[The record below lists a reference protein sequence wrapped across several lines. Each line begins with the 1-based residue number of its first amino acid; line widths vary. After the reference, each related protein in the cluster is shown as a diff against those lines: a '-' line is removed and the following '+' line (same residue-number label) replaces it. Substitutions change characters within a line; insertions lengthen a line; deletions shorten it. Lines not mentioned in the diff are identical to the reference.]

1 MGILSDKIL
10 RKNFSYLFVLQIAN
24 YLIPLVLL
32 PYIGTVLGA
41 NNFGRIMFVQAF
53 IAYFILLV
61 DFGFNVSA
69 TKAIVDNREDK
80 HKMSVIFWDTMLA
93 KGGILLLCF
102 IVLLGLVLGL
112 DKFHRDYELF
122 FIGFISVLSS
132 FLFPLWLFQGMEK
145 MREVTIVNVV
155 PKLLML
161 LCTFYFVND
170 TEDYA
175 VALLIQM
182 LAMFF
187 SALMSLAIIYHQQ
200 YISYVR
206 PTIRGAIQQIKNS
219 WHIFLTSLSTNLYT
233 TTNIVVLGLL
243 TNDAIVGVYS
253 AADKLI
259 RALISFISSVMQVT
273 FPRVNVYYRESS
285 DRAIHFVK
293 RLIAVVVIGCIL
305 LAFVILGGA
314 EFIIQKMYQSGD
326 FEKTV
331 DVFRY
336 SSLLPLFSVVNGLL
350 AINVLVV
357 FGLRKALSKIV
368 FIGCLFSLI
377 LISPLVFKFQEIGA
391 VICATL
397 TEFLIFILLS
407 ITIVKHKIPL
417 FTLKNN

>member
-1 MGILSDKIL
+1 MSDKIL

-24 YLIPLVLL
+24 YLIPLLLL

-41 NNFGRIMFVQAF
+41 SNFGKIMFVQAF
-53 IAYFILLV
+53 IAYFILFV

-69 TKAIVDNREDK
+69 TKAIVDSRNDK
-80 HKMSVIFWDTMLA
+80 NKMSVVFWDTMLA

-102 IVLLGLVLGL
+102 IILLGLVLGL
-112 DKFHRDYELF
+112 EKFHRDYELF

-145 MREVTIVNVV
+145 MKEVTIVNVV

-161 LCTFYFVND
+161 FFTFYFVND
-170 TEDYA
+170 TEDYTL
-175 VALLIQM
+175 ALLIQM
-182 LAMFF
+182 LALLF
-187 SALMSLAIIYHQQ
+187 SALMSLFIIYQKR
-200 YISYVR
+200 YVYFMK
-206 PTIRGAIQQIKNS
+206 PTIKGAIEQIRNS

-259 RALISFISSVMQVT
+259 RALISFISSVMQVV

-285 DRAIHFVK
+285 DKAIDFVK
-293 RLIAVVVIGCIL
+293 KMVTIVAVGCIL
-305 LAFVILGGA
+305 LAFVILSGA
-314 EFIIQKMYQSGD
+314 DFIIQKMYSSVD
-326 FEKTV
+326 FQKTV

-377 LISPLVFKFQEIGA
+377 LISPLVSKFQEIGA

-397 TEFLIFILLS
+397 TEILIFILLM
-407 ITIVKHKIPL
+407 ITIIKHKIPL
-417 FTLKNN
+417 FTLRK

>member
-10 RKNFSYLFVLQIAN
+10 RTNFSYLFVLQIAN
-24 YLIPLVLL
+24 YLIPLLLL

-41 NNFGRIMFVQAF
+41 SNFGKIMFVQAF
-53 IAYFILLV
+53 IAYFILFV

-69 TKAIVDNREDK
+69 TKAIVDSRNDK
-80 HKMSVIFWDTMLA
+80 NKMSVVFWDTMLA

-102 IVLLGLVLGL
+102 IILLGLVLGL
-112 DKFHRDYELF
+112 EKFHRDYELF

-145 MREVTIVNVV
+145 MKEVTIVNVV

-161 LCTFYFVND
+161 FFTFYFVND
-170 TEDYA
+170 TEDYTL
-175 VALLIQM
+175 ALLIQM
-182 LAMFF
+182 LALLF
-187 SALMSLAIIYHQQ
+187 SALMSLFIIYQKR
-200 YISYVR
+200 YVYFMK
-206 PTIRGAIQQIKNS
+206 PTIKGAIEQIRNS

-259 RALISFISSVMQVT
+259 RALISFISSVMQVV

-285 DRAIHFVK
+285 DKAIDFVK
-293 RLIAVVVIGCIL
+293 KMVTIVAVGCIL
-305 LAFVILGGA
+305 LAFVILSGA
-314 EFIIQKMYQSGD
+314 DFIIQKMYSSVD
-326 FEKTV
+326 FQKTV

-377 LISPLVFKFQEIGA
+377 LISPLVSKFQEIGA

-397 TEFLIFILLS
+397 TEILIFILLM
-407 ITIVKHKIPL
+407 ITIIKHKIPL
-417 FTLKNN
+417 FTLRK

>member
-24 YLIPLVLL
+24 YLIPLLLL

-41 NNFGRIMFVQAF
+41 SNFGKIMFVQAF
-53 IAYFILLV
+53 IAYFILFV

-69 TKAIVDNREDK
+69 TKAIVDSRNDK
-80 HKMSVIFWDTMLA
+80 NKMSVVFWDTMLA

-102 IVLLGLVLGL
+102 IILLGLVLGL
-112 DKFHRDYELF
+112 EKFHRDYELF

-145 MREVTIVNVV
+145 MKEVTIVNVV

-161 LCTFYFVND
+161 FFTFYFVND
-170 TEDYA
+170 TEDYTL
-175 VALLIQM
+175 ALLIQM
-182 LAMFF
+182 LALLF
-187 SALMSLAIIYHQQ
+187 SALMSLFIIYQKR
-200 YISYVR
+200 YVYFMK
-206 PTIRGAIQQIKNS
+206 PTIKGAIEQIRNS

-259 RALISFISSVMQVT
+259 RALISFISSVMQVV

-285 DRAIHFVK
+285 DKAIDFVK
-293 RLIAVVVIGCIL
+293 KMVTIVAVGCIL
-305 LAFVILGGA
+305 LAFVILSGA
-314 EFIIQKMYQSGD
+314 DFIIQKMYSSVD
-326 FEKTV
+326 FQKTV

-377 LISPLVFKFQEIGA
+377 LISPLVSKFQEIGA

-397 TEFLIFILLS
+397 TEILIFILLM
-407 ITIVKHKIPL
+407 ITIIKHKIPL
-417 FTLKNN
+417 FTLRK

>member
-10 RKNFSYLFVLQIAN
+10 RTNFSYLFFLQIAN
-24 YLIPLVLL
+24 YLIPLLLL

-41 NNFGRIMFVQAF
+41 SNFGKIMFVQAF
-53 IAYFILLV
+53 IAYFILFV

-69 TKAIVDNREDK
+69 TKAIVENREDK
-80 HKMSVIFWDTMLA
+80 SKMSAVFWDTMLA
-93 KGGILLLCF
+93 KGAIFLLCF
-102 IVLLGLVLGL
+102 IFLLGLVFGL
-112 DKFHRDYELF
+112 DKFQKDYELF
-122 FIGFISVLSS
+122 FIGYISVLSS
-132 FLFPLWLFQGMEK
+132 FLFPLWLFQGLEK
-145 MREVTIVNVV
+145 MKEVTIVNVV

-161 LCTFYFVND
+161 FFTFYFVND
-170 TEDYA
+170 SNDYTL
-175 VALLIQM
+175 ALLIQM
-182 LAMFF
+182 LALLF
-187 SALMSLAIIYHQQ
+187 SALMSLFIVYQKR
-200 YISYVR
+200 YVYFIK
-206 PTIRGAIQQIKNS
+206 PTIKGAIEQIRNS

-259 RALISFISSVMQVT
+259 RALISFISSVMQVV

-285 DRAIHFVK
+285 DKAINFVK
-293 RLIAVVVIGCIL
+293 RLIAVVAIGCIL

-314 EFIIQKMYQSGD
+314 EFIIQKMYSSGD

-357 FGLRKALSKIV
+357 FGLRKSLSKIV

-377 LISPLVFKFQEIGA
+377 LISPLVSKFQEIGA

-397 TEFLIFILLS
+397 TEILIFILLI
-407 ITIVKHKIPL
+407 ITIIRHKIQL
-417 FTLKNN
+417 FTLRK